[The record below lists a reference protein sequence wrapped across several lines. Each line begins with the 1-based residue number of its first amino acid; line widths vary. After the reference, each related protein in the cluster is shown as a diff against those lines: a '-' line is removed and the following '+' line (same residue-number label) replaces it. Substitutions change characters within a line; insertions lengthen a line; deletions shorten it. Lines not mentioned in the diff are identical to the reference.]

1 MSKSII
7 IIGKGYSVTKCT
19 KEFVDSHD
27 EVAIINSPIYGEY
40 EYLISNHADYLFTN
54 KTGMLY
60 SVDQIKK
67 LGLKEMIFT
76 GNDNQRFVRVSNLV
90 KIIYPKPLLI
100 HRNKDIF
107 GKYGI
112 NSGLQSLL
120 YLLEKKRYNKISL
133 VGFDFYQL
141 GLPPYYFDPK
151 YAHKEMKY
159 LWNCGWKNNIVNSI
173 NSHDEDKSINYLIN
187 IIKNN
192 TDTQFNIITLND
204 KFKDINIDNLKLI
217 INE

>member
-7 IIGKGYSVTKCT
+7 IIGKGYSITKCT

-40 EYLISNHADYLFTN
+40 EHLISNHADYLFTN

-76 GNDNQRFVRVSNLV
+76 GCGHQKFQRQSNHV
-90 KIIYPKPLLI
+90 KMIYPNPNIYEETLKKENLGPSSGIQALI
-100 HRNKDIF
+100 YFLKGNI
-107 GKYGI
+107 
-112 NSGLQSLL
+112 
-120 YLLEKKRYNKISL
+120 YNIISL
-133 VGFDFYQL
+133 VGFDFYQV

-151 YAHKEMKY
+151 YVHQEMKY
-159 LWNCGWKNNIVNSI
+159 MWNGGWKNNVVNSI
-173 NSHDEDKSINYLIN
+173 NLHDEDKTINYLIN
-187 IIKNN
+187 TIKNN
-192 TDTQFNIITLND
+192 PDIQFNIITLND
-204 KFKDINIDNLKLI
+204 KFKSIEIDNLNVVK
-217 INE
+217 